1 MRTILFL
8 LCIFLS
14 IQFIHNTQCTP
25 GSTLVGRCGCCPII
39 GGSCIYYE
47 TIDGLAMSWHLCVPE
62 NRKETFSL
70 EECKPKP
77 IMDKNFT
84 RICRTKNET
93 FRLFPQCTTK
103 ELCSLSLPIPIP
115 LRNCMRNIR

>member
-25 GSTLVGRCGCCPII
+25 GSTLVGHCGCCPII
-39 GGSCIYYE
+39 GGSCIYVE

-62 NRKETFSL
+62 NRKATFSL

-77 IMDKNFT
+77 IVDKNFT

-103 ELCSLSLPIPIP
+103 ELCSLPIPA
-115 LRNCMRNIR
+115 RNCMKNIR